1 MGHEFEVPRRAEVG
15 ATPDEVWEAIA
26 TGPGIDSWF
35 MGANEVTGGEGGI
48 VRTAFGGY
56 SPEGSITAW
65 EPRRRFAYRDDGD
78 DGRFVAYE
86 FLIEG
91 RDGAST
97 VLRTVTS
104 GFLPGDDW
112 EDELEAMRAG
122 GELFHATL
130 VTYLT
135 HFRGW
140 IARPITAFG
149 APIDDW
155 PATRRA
161 LLDALG
167 LSEARPGATVAV
179 RPHGLPPIDG
189 VVYAANEDAI
199 GIRTPD
205 AMYRFLRGFR
215 GPLIASHHVFG
226 ATPDADEL
234 QRRWERWLLAA
245 ASPVT

>member
-1 MGHEFEVPRRAEVG
+1 MGREFEMSREAEFD
-15 ATPDEVWEAIA
+15 ADPEEVWDAIA

-35 MGANEVTGGEGGI
+35 MGATEVEGGEGGL

-56 SPEGSITAW
+56 TPQAPITAW
-65 EPRRRFAYRDDGD
+65 EPGRRFAYRDVGD

-97 VLRTVTS
+97 VLRAVTS

-130 VTYLT
+130 VSYLAN
-135 HFRGW
+135 FRGRT
-140 IARPITAFG
+140 ARPITAFG
-149 APIDDW
+149 APIGDW
-155 PATRRA
+155 PVTRRA
-161 LLDALG
+161 LLHALG
-167 LSEARPGATVAV
+167 LHDARPGATVAV
-179 RPHGLPPIDG
+179 RPDGLPPIGG
-189 VVYAANEDAI
+189 VVYASNEDTI

-215 GPLIASHHVFG
+215 GPLIASHHLFG
-226 ATPDADEL
+226 AIPDADDL
-234 QRRWERWLLAA
+234 QRRWEGWLLTV
-245 ASPVT
+245 ASSVT

>member
-1 MGHEFEVPRRAEVG
+1 MGREFDVPREAEL
-15 ATPDEVWEAIA
+15 AADPEEVWEAIA

-35 MGANEVTGGEGGI
+35 MGATEVEGGEGGL

-56 SPEGSITAW
+56 TPEASITAW
-65 EPRRRFAYRDDGD
+65 EPGRRFAYRADGD

-91 RDGAST
+91 RAGAGT

-130 VTYLT
+130 VSYLT
-135 HFRGW
+135 CFRGRT
-140 IARPITAFG
+140 ARPITAFG

-155 PATRRA
+155 RSTRRA

-167 LSEARPGATVAV
+167 LADDRPGATVSV
-179 RPHGLPPIDG
+179 RPDGLPPLDG
-189 VVYAANEDAI
+189 VVYASNGDTI
-199 GIRTPD
+199 GIRSPD

-215 GPLIASHHVFG
+215 GPLIASHHLFG
-226 ATPDADEL
+226 VTPDVDEL
-234 QRRWERWLLAA
+234 QRRWERWLLTV
-245 ASPVT
+245 ASETA

>member
-1 MGHEFEVPRRAEVG
+1 MGHEFEVSRDEEFDADPE
-15 ATPDEVWEAIA
+15 EVWDAIA

-35 MGANEVTGGEGGI
+35 MGATEVEAGEHGV

-56 SPEGSITAW
+56 TPQAPITAW
-65 EPRRRFAYRDDGD
+65 EPARRLAYRDDGD

-91 RDGAST
+91 REGAAT

-130 VTYLT
+130 VSYLT
-135 HFRGW
+135 YFRGRT
-140 IARPITAFG
+140 ARPITAFG
-149 APIDDW
+149 APISDW
-155 PATRRA
+155 STTRRA

-167 LSEARPGATVAV
+167 LADARPGAAVSV
-179 RPHGLPPIDG
+179 RPVGLPPIDG
-189 VVYAANEDAI
+189 IVYASNEDTL

-215 GPLIASHHVFG
+215 GPLIAAHHLFD
-226 ATPDADEL
+226 ATSDADEL
-234 QRRWERWLLAA
+234 QRRWEGWLQTV
-245 ASPVT
+245 ASPAT